1 MPYDCKLVYRPGRD
15 AANPADFM
23 SRHPSSKPGEQNV
36 AEDYVHFVCNNA
48 VPKAMKLEE
57 IEQATKEDVEF
68 QAVVK
73 AVETDQW
80 RSPDVQRYNQLTEEI
95 FVFNGLVLRADR
107 IIIPT
112 SLRKQLIERIKVTK
126 GW

>member
-1 MPYDCKLVYRPGRD
+1 MT
-15 AANPADFM
+15 
-23 SRHPSSKPGEQNV
+23 
-36 AEDYVHFVCNNA
+36 
-48 VPKAMKLEE
+48 LEE

-68 QAVVK
+68 RAVVK